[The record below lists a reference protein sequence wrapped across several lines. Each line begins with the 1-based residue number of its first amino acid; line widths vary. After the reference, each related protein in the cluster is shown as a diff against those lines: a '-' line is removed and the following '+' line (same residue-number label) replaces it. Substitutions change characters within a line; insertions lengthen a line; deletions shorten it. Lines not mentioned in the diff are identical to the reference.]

1 MREAIRADEGAI
13 RDPQRDPI
21 KVATGTIRSH
31 QRRSAAIRYAPWGHW
46 QSRAIKGNQ
55 GQSRAIKGHQGPS
68 RAIGPSVYLG
78 ASLREGLLH
87 KDRPDPPEGVRPL
100 QPRALIDGVVT
111 AQLWGGEGAVV
122 STCMQP
128 RALIDRVVTAQLRHQ
143 ASSSVIMRHQ
153 ASSSVIRRHQ
163 ASSVVIRVVT
173 AQLRGVRSA
182 RRGER
187 MHACLRSFPRDQ
199 LRDQ

>member
-1 MREAIRADEGAI
+1 MRGGIRDHQRDHQSGNRDYQKPSEAI
-13 RDPQRDPI
+13 
-21 KVATGTIRSH
+21 S
-31 QRRSAAIRYAPWGHW
+31 GHPL
-46 QSRAIKGNQ
+46 RTLGPLTIKGNQ
-55 GQSRAIKGHQGPS
+55 GQSRAIKGNQWQSMAIKGNQGPS

-128 RALIDRVVTAQLRHQ
+128 RALIDGVVTAQL
-143 ASSSVIMRHQ
+143 RHQ

>member
-1 MREAIRADEGAI
+1 MRGPSETLRERPSKWQQGLSEAIRGDQRPSVTHVGAI
-13 RDPQRDPI
+13 D
-21 KVATGTIRSH
+21 
-31 QRRSAAIRYAPWGHW
+31 
-46 QSRAIKGNQ
+46 NQ
-55 GQSRAIKGHQGPS
+55 GQSRAIKGNQWQSMAIKGNQGPS

-111 AQLWGGEGAVV
+111 AQL
-122 STCMQP
+122 
-128 RALIDRVVTAQLRHQ
+128 
-143 ASSSVIMRHQ
+143 RHQ

>member
-1 MREAIRADEGAI
+1 MRGAI
-13 RDPQRDPI
+13 RDHQRD
-21 KVATGTIRSH
+21 H
-31 QRRSAAIRYAPWGHW
+31 QSGNRDYQKPSEAISGHPL
-46 QSRAIKGNQ
+46 RTLGPLTIKGNQ
-55 GQSRAIKGHQGPS
+55 GQSRAIKGNQWQSMAIKDNQGQS

-111 AQLWGGEGAVV
+111 AQL
-122 STCMQP
+122 
-128 RALIDRVVTAQLRHQ
+128 
-143 ASSSVIMRHQ
+143 RHQ

>member
-13 RDPQRDPI
+13 RDPQRETI

-55 GQSRAIKGHQGPS
+55 EQSRAIKGHQGPS

-100 QPRALIDGVVT
+100 QPRALID
-111 AQLWGGEGAVV
+111 
-122 STCMQP
+122 
-128 RALIDRVVTAQLRHQ
+128 RVVTAQLRHQ
-143 ASSSVIMRHQ
+143 ASSSVIRRHQ

-163 ASSVVIRVVT
+163 ASSMVIRVVT

>member
-1 MREAIRADEGAI
+1 MREAIRADEGGHQRPSERPSKWQQGLSEAI
-13 RDPQRDPI
+13 RGDQRPS
-21 KVATGTIRSH
+21 VTHVG
-31 QRRSAAIRYAPWGHW
+31 AIDNQG

-55 GQSRAIKGHQGPS
+55 GQSMAINGNQGQS

-111 AQLWGGEGAVV
+111 AQL
-122 STCMQP
+122 
-128 RALIDRVVTAQLRHQ
+128 
-143 ASSSVIMRHQ
+143 RHQ